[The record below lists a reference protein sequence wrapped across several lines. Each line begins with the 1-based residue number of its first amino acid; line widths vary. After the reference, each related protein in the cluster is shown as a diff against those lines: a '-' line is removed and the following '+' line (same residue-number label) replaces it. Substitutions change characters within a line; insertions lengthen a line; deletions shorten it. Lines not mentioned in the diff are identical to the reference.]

1 MHEASVGHQCPECVA
16 EGRRTSRPARTAF
29 GGSQAGA
36 HGYVTITLIA
46 INVFMAIV
54 AVISARS
61 ASALGGGG
69 FAGAFGSVTPLHEWG
84 ALIPQKAP
92 LVDPSDNHIVG
103 YVYGVAYG
111 DYYRL
116 FTSMFLHYGLLHLL
130 MNMWALWV
138 LGRVLEAVLGPARF
152 LALYL
157 LSGLGGGVAVCLFG
171 SQEAPT
177 AGASGAIFGLFGALI
192 IVLRRLR
199 RSVAGIVPILVINLI
214 FTFSFS
220 QVISVAGHLGGLIM
234 GAIVAAGLAYAPRSA
249 RTAVQ
254 VGTIVGTSLVL
265 AVLTAWWAATVT

>member
-16 EGRRTSRPARTAF
+16 EGRRTTRPARTAF

-46 INVFMAIV
+46 LNVLMALI
-54 AVISARS
+54 AFLSAGS
-61 ASALGGGG
+61 ASALGGSG
-69 FAGAFGSVTPLHEWG
+69 FAGAIGAITPLHEWG

-111 DYYRL
+111 GYYRL
-116 FTSMFLHYGLLHLL
+116 FTSMFLHYGLIHLL
-130 MNMWALWV
+130 LNMWALWV

-152 LALYL
+152 LGLYL
-157 LSGLGGGVAVCLFG
+157 LAGFGGGVATCLFG
-171 SQEAPT
+171 NPEAAA

-192 IVLRRLR
+192 VVLRRLR
-199 RSVAGIVPILVINLI
+199 RSVSTILPVLVINVI
-214 FTFSFS
+214 FTL
-220 QVISVAGHLGGLIM
+220 SVPGIAIADHFGGLIT
-234 GAIVAAGLAYAPRSA
+234 GGLVAAGLAYAPRSA

-265 AVLTAWWAATVT
+265 AALTAWWAAAVT